1 MSSRYSLPKENEL
14 SCRMRQEALASRPE
28 FSEGLHVRLWHAL
41 ERDAIQRVLSHRR
54 FAASHRAP
62 YWLAGVAAIAASVLC
77 ATVIGW
83 RPRDVDL
90 RPQAAAGGAAET
102 HVDIVAGLAND
113 VSDRMS
119 LLVDYA
125 VTSRKWAYLDHDAQV
140 ALELLREQFPG
151 DPSPPR

>member
-1 MSSRYSLPKENEL
+1 MSSRYSLPKENEW

-28 FSEGLHVRLWHAL
+28 FSEQLHVRLWHAL
-41 ERDAIQRVLSHRR
+41 EQDAIQRVLSHRR
-54 FAASHRAP
+54 LAATRRAS
-62 YWLAGVAAIAASVLC
+62 YWLAGVATLAASVLC